1 MKTQMENIVNRLIAT
16 LTGSTQMRNEL
27 IPQLIPVRVITNRVH
42 RENNH

>member
-1 MKTQMENIVNRLIAT
+1 MKMQIENIVSQLIAT

-27 IPQLIPVRVITNRVH
+27 IPQLIPVKVITNRIH